1 MFIGAYLCASALVF
15 FLLLLTMV
23 LRVDPEGK
31 IKDFRRHVLRY
42 TLLTGLLSALGL
54 VVFIGLSVWSNIL
67 LIGQPQEFSLPQ
79 DYIEHGI
86 AGWAILLVAILG
98 LLSPIAAA
106 LLVRRD

>member
-15 FLLLLTMV
+15 FAVLLTIV
-23 LRVDPEGK
+23 LRADPESR
-31 IKDFRRHVLRY
+31 IKYFRKYILHY
-42 TLLTGLLSALGL
+42 SLLAVLLSSLGF
-54 VVFIGLSVWSNIL
+54 VVFIGSSVWSNIL